1 MIIDLYFKEMMDG
14 IDMEDI
20 RNILNQNNKNQNSN
34 YRKLFEKTLNDDILT
49 ADKNMV
55 HLTALRYA

>member
-34 YRKLFEKTLNDDILT
+34 YRKLFEKTLSDDILT